1 MSKKNVVKIDVYQTK
16 RDFWKRCSQFAIL
29 DTNWRSVSSVARHQ
43 IAAAK
48 ETAENLRK
56 DMERAKDKH
65 DEDKFDKA
73 SESFLLASEKVSK
86 LEAAFAELSE
96 KRIKFELDD
105 ADKAFMKAYEAAFDM
120 NANIYMPFKIE
131 SMQSAFSN
139 WCAAEGVPYRKG
151 SDLEVMVLKAI
162 SGVKLAGTR
171 ARVQSNNKTW
181 IQSRSGFNFMSIVY
195 STCVQYA
202 INKGLK
208 IDLGSF
214 SPECVK
220 LFAKNNH

>member
-1 MSKKNVVKIDVYQTK
+1 MKNIRKIDIYQAK
-16 RDFWKRCSQFAIL
+16 RSFWKRCSQFAIL

-48 ETAENLRK
+48 ETAENLRT
-56 DMERAKDKH
+56 DMERARKAGDT
-65 DEDKFDKA
+65 DKFNEAA
-73 SESFLLASEKVSK
+73 SGFLSASEKVSS
-86 LEAAFAELSE
+86 LEKAFDELSE
-96 KRIKFELDD
+96 KRVKFELDD
-105 ADKAFMKAYEAAFDM
+105 ADKAFMKAYSSAFDM
-120 NANIYMPFKIE
+120 NANIYMPFNIE
-131 SMQSAFSN
+131 SMQVAFCD
-139 WCAAEGVPYRKG
+139 WCAAQGVPYHKG

-181 IQSRSGFNFMSIVY
+181 IQNRSGFNFMSIVY

-220 LFAKNNH
+220 LFVKNNH